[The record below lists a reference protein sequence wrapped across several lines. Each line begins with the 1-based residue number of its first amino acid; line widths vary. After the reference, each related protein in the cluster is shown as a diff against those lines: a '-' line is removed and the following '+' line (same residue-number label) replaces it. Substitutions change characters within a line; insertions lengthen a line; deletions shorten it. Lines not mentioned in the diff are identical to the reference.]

1 MSDYRTN
8 KGNLERAL
16 KSLKDSV
23 SAPIREKRDLSGI
36 IKDFELVYELTW
48 KTLQS
53 LLKEEGIS
61 APFPRVVFEEAFKRG
76 LFTENHIWKEIMEAR
91 NRSTHVYSEE
101 DARKLSEEIIKKYYA
116 SFEKCFREMS
126 AAKP

>member
-36 IKDFELVYELTW
+36 IKDFELVYELT
-48 KTLQS
+48 S
-53 LLKEEGIS
+53 
-61 APFPRVVFEEAFKRG
+61 
-76 LFTENHIWKEIMEAR
+76 
-91 NRSTHVYSEE
+91 
-101 DARKLSEEIIKKYYA
+101 
-116 SFEKCFREMS
+116 
-126 AAKP
+126 